1 MLKKNGLSLLLC
13 AVMLSASAPSK
24 AFAQEAR
31 SQPTYTGSGQ
41 DVRAAQMKP
50 KPDLRAAFSEL
61 TAKSRIDTVTE
72 ADIKRLERLNRQ
84 TSAKPD
90 ESGYTRKDKIMVA
103 AIVVGIVVLAVVLAF
118 NTEKGGHNFCDA
130 DPADPDCIG
139 VR

>member
-1 MLKKNGLSLLLC
+1 MLKKNGISLLLC
-13 AVMLSASAPSK
+13 VGMLLACAPSK
-24 AFAQEAR
+24 AFAQAPAQPAPAGSVQDAR
-31 SQPTYTGSGQ
+31 G
-41 DVRAAQMKP
+41 AQVKS

-84 TSAKPD
+84 TNAKP
-90 ESGYTRKDKIMVA
+90 ESGYTKKQKILVIAIVA
-103 AIVVGIVVLAVVLAF
+103 AIVVVAVVLAF
-118 NTEKGGHNFCDA
+118 NTEKGGHNFCDI